1 MIGTLQTLVSKY
13 PECGIFIGG
22 DKNKMNISPILSS
35 NQKLRQIV
43 NRATRKQEILDVCI
57 TNLFPYYNA
66 PLIIPPVQPD
76 VPGQGVPS
84 DHSVPL
90 CIPHTDPHNPPARE
104 YKTIISRPLPES
116 KVREFGQWLVDKTW
130 DHIDESGTPS
140 EQVEVLEKE
149 MKERLDLH
157 FPQKN
162 YKDWGGG

>member
-1 MIGTLQTLVSKY
+1 
-13 PECGIFIGG
+13 
-22 DKNKMNISPILSS
+22 MN
-35 NQKLRQIV
+35 Q
-43 NRATRKQEILDVCI
+43 ATIKQEILDVCI

-140 EQVEVLEKE
+140 EQVEVFEKE

-157 FPQKN
+157 FPQKITKIGVGDKPFITSELKTLKRQRMRE
-162 YKDWGGG
+162 YRKKREVTYL